1 MFQVVREREFA
12 KRVQH
17 RRHRLALRQIDCAR
31 AMGVSRQV
39 WNNWELGFCKP
50 KNQRMQKLATVLKC
64 NPVWLQHGH
73 GSELQKRIDRVN
85 VMMRDIVRELS
96 HINQALGRTN
106 EVIETAPGTTITNGV
121 FVTKRK
127 EIA

>member
-12 KRVQH
+12 KRVH
-17 RRHRLALRQIDCAR
+17 ERRSLLAKNQSECATE
-31 AMGVSRQV
+31 MGVSRQM

-50 KNQRMQKLATVLKC
+50 KIQRMQELAAVLKC
-64 NPVWLQHGH
+64 DPVWLQHGQ
-73 GSELQKRIDRVN
+73 GSELQKRIERIN
-85 VMMRDIVRELS
+85 FMMRDIVREFS

-106 EVIETAPGTTITNGV
+106 EVINAASGTIITNGV

>member
-12 KRVQH
+12 KRVQE
-17 RRHRLALRQIDCAR
+17 RRGLLAKNQSECA
-31 AMGVSRQV
+31 AEMGVSRQM
-39 WNNWELGFCKP
+39 WNNWEHGFCKP
-50 KNQRMQKLATVLKC
+50 KNRRMQGLSAVLKC
-64 NPVWLQHGH
+64 DPVWLQHGH
-73 GSELQKRIDRVN
+73 GSELQKRIERVN
-85 VMMRDIVRELS
+85 IMMRDMVRELS

-106 EVIETAPGTTITNGV
+106 EVTNAASGKIITNGV

>member
-12 KRVQH
+12 KRVQE
-17 RRHRLALRQIDCAR
+17 RRSLLAKNQSECASE
-31 AMGVSRQV
+31 MGVSRQM

-50 KNQRMQKLATVLKC
+50 KIQRMQELAAVLKC
-64 NPVWLQHGH
+64 DPVWLQHGQD
-73 GSELQKRIDRVN
+73 SELQKRIERVN
-85 VMMRDIVRELS
+85 SMMRDIVRELS
-96 HINQALGRTN
+96 HINQSLGRTN
-106 EVIETAPGTTITNGV
+106 EVTNAESGTIITNGV

>member
-12 KRVQH
+12 KRVQE
-17 RRHRLALRQIDCAR
+17 RRSLLAKNQSECA
-31 AMGVSRQV
+31 AKMGVSRQM

-50 KNQRMQKLATVLKC
+50 KNQRMRELAAVLKC
-64 NPVWLQHGH
+64 DPLWLQYGP
-73 GSELQKRIDRVN
+73 GIELQKRIERVN
-85 VMMRDIVRELS
+85 FMMRDIVRELS
-96 HINQALGRTN
+96 HISQAIGRTN
-106 EVIETAPGTTITNGV
+106 KVINAASGTIIRNGA